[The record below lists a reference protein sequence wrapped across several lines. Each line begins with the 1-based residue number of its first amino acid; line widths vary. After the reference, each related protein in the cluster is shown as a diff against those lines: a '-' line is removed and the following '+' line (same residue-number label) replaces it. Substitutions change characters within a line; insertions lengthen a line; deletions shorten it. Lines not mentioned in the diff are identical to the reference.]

1 MPPAHA
7 QQSEPMRRIGV
18 LMSTAAEDPE
28 GKARLGAL
36 LQGIRRISAI
46 ARGPRTIE
54 SGQ

>member
-28 GKARLGAL
+28 GKTRIGAL
-36 LQGIRRISAI
+36 LQGIRQISTI
-46 ARGPRTIE
+46 ARGPGTIE
-54 SGQ
+54 SEQ